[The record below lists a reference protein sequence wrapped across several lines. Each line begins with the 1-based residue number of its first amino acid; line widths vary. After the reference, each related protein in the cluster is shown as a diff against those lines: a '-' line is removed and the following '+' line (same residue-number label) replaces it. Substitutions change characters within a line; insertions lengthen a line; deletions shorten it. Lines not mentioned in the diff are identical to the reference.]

1 MEGSMK
7 IIFSDHANTQRLER
21 KIPKK
26 YVLETIKNPDN
37 NLKSFKNRRLLQ
49 RQFGGRIL
57 EVATIKEEDILTVIT
72 EYWLE
77 EES

>member
-1 MEGSMK
+1 MR
-7 IIFSDHANTQRLER
+7 IIFSGHANNQRSER

-26 YVLETIKNPDN
+26 YILQTIKNPEN
-37 NLKSFKNRRLLQ
+37 NLESFKNRRLLQ

-57 EVATIKEEDILTVIT
+57 EVVTIKEEDVLTVIT

-77 EES
+77 EDS

>member
-1 MEGSMK
+1 MK
-7 IIFSDHANTQRLER
+7 IVFSDHANCQRVER
-21 KIPKK
+21 KIPNK
-26 YVLETIKNPDN
+26 YILETIKNPEN
-37 NLKSFKNRRLLQ
+37 GLTSFKNRRLLQ

-57 EVATIKEEDILTVIT
+57 EVVTIKEENILTVIT